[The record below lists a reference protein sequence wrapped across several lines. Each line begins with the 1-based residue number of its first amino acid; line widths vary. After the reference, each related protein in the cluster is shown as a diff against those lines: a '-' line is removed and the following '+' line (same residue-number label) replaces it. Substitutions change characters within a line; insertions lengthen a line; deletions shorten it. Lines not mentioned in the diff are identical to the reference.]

1 MKNVKEIIL
10 KEIQKRKE
18 ITSRQIAELIGVS
31 RQATHGHLSDLV
43 KAKKL
48 IKIGSTRG
56 SYYIPFSLKKAKEIK
71 KSEERYYKRLERKGL
86 EEDRVYD
93 KIKRHRAFV
102 RYLPPNTQ
110 SIIHYAFTEMLN
122 NAIEHSGS
130 LMVSVVMET
139 SYDSISFNVGD
150 QGIGIFRHV
159 QKKFNLKNEYEA
171 LEEILKGKRT
181 TIPDKHTGEGI
192 FFTSKISDIFQIES
206 SKITLFIDNQAK
218 DIYVKEIPRRKGTKV
233 FFRIKKKTKKDLKS
247 LFARYTDKA
256 YRFQKTKVM
265 VRLYEKGVEYVSRSQ
280 ARRLIFGLDRFKSI
294 ILDFDRVK
302 SIGQG
307 FIDEI
312 FRVFQKD
319 HPDIVI
325 EPTNCCK
332 AVDFMIKRV
341 KG

>member
-1 MKNVKEIIL
+1 MKNIREIIL
-10 KEIQKRKE
+10 DEIRERKK
-18 ITSRQIAELIGVS
+18 ITSGQLAELTGVS
-31 RQATHGHLSDLV
+31 RQAAHGHLSDLV

-56 SYYIPFSLKKAKEIK
+56 SYYVPFSPQKAKEIEK
-71 KSEERYYKRLERKGL
+71 GEEKYYARLKRKEL

-93 KIKRHRAFV
+93 RIKRQRAFI
-102 RYLPPNTQ
+102 RYSSQNIQ
-110 SIIHYAFTEMLN
+110 SIIHYTFTEMLN

-130 LMVSVVMET
+130 LMVSVTMET
-139 SYDSISFNVGD
+139 GYNSISFNVVD
-150 QGIGIFRHV
+150 QGIGIFKHV
-159 QKKFNLKNEYEA
+159 QKKFNLKDEYEA

-181 TIPDKHTGEGI
+181 TMPDKHTGEGI
-192 FFTSKISDIFQIES
+192 FFTSKIADIFQIES
-206 SKITLFIDNQAK
+206 AKIKLVIDNQAN

-233 FFRIKKKTKKDLKS
+233 FFQIKKRTKKNLRS

-280 ARRLIFGLDRFKSI
+280 ARRLIFGLDRFRII

-302 SIGQG
+302 SVGQG
-307 FIDEI
+307 FVDEI

-319 HPDIVI
+319 HPDITI
-325 EPTNCCK
+325 EPINCCR
-332 AVDFMIKRV
+332 AVDFMIKRI